1 MVSTIGQRDAVVTQS
16 SANGRRARLVGLDGV
31 RGLAALFVVLHHC
44 FLSAFPGYPANTGP
58 LWAAFLIYG
67 HFAVVVFIA
76 LSGFSLAV
84 APARAGWRISS
95 KRRFFFRRAWR
106 ILPPYWPALLFSLVI
121 AWTITPQPGE
131 AVPTIKSVLVNGLLV
146 QDVFGAPTPN
156 GAFWSIPVEVQLY
169 LFFPLLVFILWRFG
183 SLVMVGAVT
192 TVVVMI
198 GVLAPNVSIVDKL
211 TRFTP
216 QFAVLFALGMAAAG
230 IVRLIDGQ
238 AQPKLGKHRV
248 DARSGELLDEAPWVR
263 MLPWLALAAV
273 IPVFVLI
280 AVQGSVWT
288 VGHFFWVDLALG
300 PAIALFIAAVAAGRP
315 VPAVRFLDTRPVRG
329 LGSISYSLYLIHA
342 PIVVVVY
349 TQIVGPWLGH
359 GVHAFLGML
368 AIAVPLS
375 LVSARLFAAVFELPF
390 TRHKSWPALRT
401 AMSARLTAVRAR
413 LRATRRT
420 SPVAVPVAVPEQA
433 PATEG

>member
-1 MVSTIGQRDAVVTQS
+1 M
-16 SANGRRARLVGLDGV
+16 
-31 RGLAALFVVLHHC
+31 
-44 FLSAFPGYPANTGP
+44 
-58 LWAAFLIYG
+58 
-67 HFAVVVFIA
+67 VVFIA

-211 TRFTP
+211 MRFTP

-238 AQPKLGKHRV
+238 ARPKLGKHRV
-248 DARSGELLDEAPWVR
+248 DARPGALPDEAPWVR
-263 MLPWLALAAV
+263 MLPWLALAA
-273 IPVFVLI
+273 
-280 AVQGSVWT
+280 
-288 VGHFFWVDLALG
+288 
-300 PAIALFIAAVAAGRP
+300 
-315 VPAVRFLDTRPVRG
+315 
-329 LGSISYSLYLIHA
+329 
-342 PIVVVVY
+342 
-349 TQIVGPWLGH
+349 
-359 GVHAFLGML
+359 
-368 AIAVPLS
+368 
-375 LVSARLFAAVFELPF
+375 
-390 TRHKSWPALRT
+390 
-401 AMSARLTAVRAR
+401 
-413 LRATRRT
+413 
-420 SPVAVPVAVPEQA
+420 
-433 PATEG
+433 